1 MKHLRQIAIV
11 FLGLAVMVS
20 SVTMVQARHQARAVG
35 EMVICSGLGMVT
47 VAVDAD
53 GNPTGP
59 MLPCPECVVAMAGLA
74 DAAVILPLP
83 ALTLVALRHLS
94 AEHPAPQTGRSV
106 HIQPRAP
113 PVVI

>member
-1 MKHLRQIAIV
+1 MRMLRAISIV
-11 FLGLAVMVS
+11 LLGLAVMAS

-47 VAVDAD
+47 IHVDAD

-59 MLPCPECVVAMAGLA
+59 MLPCPECVVAIAGLPETA
-74 DAAVILPLP
+74 PVAPHAP
-83 ALTLVALRHLS
+83 LTLTALRYASL
-94 AEHPAPQTGRSV
+94 AHPAPQTGRIV

-113 PVVI
+113 PVVF